1 MNPKIKISIFISTIA
16 GWLALG
22 TFMYHFLEKWSLITS
37 FYFSAITLTTVGY
50 GDLHPTTEISRL
62 FTAFYVLD
70 GTTIVVAALGVVGTY
85 FLEKKIKK
93 KQ

>member
-16 GWLALG
+16 WWLALW

-37 FYFSAITLTTVGY
+37 FYFSAITLTTVWY

-70 GTTIVVAALGVVGTY
+70 WTTIVVAALGVVGTY